1 MIGSPDSDETEDTTD
16 PNAPFTPDLRIAIA
30 GIIVTNIPAK
40 SFATSIIGNHVYSF
54 SVLINLGVKVQLA

>member
-1 MIGSPDSDETEDTTD
+1 MIGSPDSEETDDTTD

-40 SFATSIIGNHVYSF
+40 SFATSIIGNQLYSF
-54 SVLINLGVKVQLA
+54 AFLMDLGVIVQLT